1 MHEKMENK
9 FEQVLRAENPVNYT
23 DIKVNIIERNV
34 TLKITLKEGK
44 RNGKNL
50 KGRSVLLD
58 NQKEVVIKYQT
69 LLN

>member
-1 MHEKMENK
+1 MSEKMENK
-9 FEQVLRAENPVNYT
+9 FEQVLRAENPVNYM

>member
-1 MHEKMENK
+1 MSEKMENK

-50 KGRSVLLD
+50 KGRSVLD

>member
-1 MHEKMENK
+1 MSEKMENK
-9 FEQVLRAENPVNYT
+9 FEQVFRAENPVNYT